1 MAFKNL
7 NILKNKMKNRSKD
20 SVKKAKRAVFRSAN
34 IVQGYAQDNINRG
47 AKTGNPRPQGGT
59 ASAAGEFPAT
69 DTGFLVSNISTN
81 VITDRGAVIGQVISA
96 APYSKH
102 LEYGTTKMGARPFM
116 QPSLR
121 ANRKKIQDIFK
132 KEGVIDK

>member
-7 NILKNKMKNRSKD
+7 NIVKNKMKNRSKD

-81 VITDRGAVIGQVISA
+81 VISDR
-96 APYSKH
+96 
-102 LEYGTTKMGARPFM
+102 
-116 QPSLR
+116 
-121 ANRKKIQDIFK
+121 
-132 KEGVIDK
+132 

>member
-1 MAFKNL
+1 MSFKNI
-7 NILKNKMKNRSKD
+7 NIVKNKMNRRAKDGVKNA
-20 SVKKAKRAVFRSAN
+20 KKAVFRSAN
-34 IVQGYAQDNINRG
+34 LVQGYAQDNINRG

-81 VITDRGAVIGQVISA
+81 VITDKNAVIGQVISA

-102 LEYGTTKMGARPFM
+102 LEYGTRKMAARPFM

-121 ANRKKIQDIFK
+121 ANQKKIRQIFK
-132 KEGVIDK
+132 KEGIIEK